1 MKTTVEIVNLVSRTL
16 ELCPIKWI
24 DINNDFVKFE
34 YGGAIFKIS
43 KELSVAEVKESCL
56 FSTVAAIFLEL
67 LITKIS
73 KYGKYKSRLYSKK
86 RIKRSQSV

>member
-34 YGGAIFKIS
+34 YGGAIFK
-43 KELSVAEVKESCL
+43 
-56 FSTVAAIFLEL
+56 
-67 LITKIS
+67 
-73 KYGKYKSRLYSKK
+73 R
-86 RIKRSQSV
+86 Q

>member
-1 MKTTVEIVNLVSRTL
+1 M
-16 ELCPIKWI
+16 
-24 DINNDFVKFE
+24 DFVKFE

-67 LITKIS
+67 LITKTE
-73 KYGKYKSRLYSKK
+73 KYEK
-86 RIKRSQSV
+86 

>member
-24 DINNDFVKFE
+24 DINKDFVKFE
-34 YGGAIFKIS
+34 YGGSIFKIS

-56 FSTVAAIFLEL
+56 YCTAAAIFLEL
-67 LITKIS
+67 LIIKTE
-73 KYGKYKSRLYSKK
+73 KK
-86 RIKRSQSV
+86 

>member
-1 MKTTVEIVNLVSRTL
+1 MKTTTEIVNLVSKALRSR
-16 ELCPIKWI
+16 PIKWV
-24 DINNDFVKFE
+24 DINKDFVKFE

-67 LITKIS
+67 LITKTE
-73 KYGKYKSRLYSKK
+73 KYEK
-86 RIKRSQSV
+86 